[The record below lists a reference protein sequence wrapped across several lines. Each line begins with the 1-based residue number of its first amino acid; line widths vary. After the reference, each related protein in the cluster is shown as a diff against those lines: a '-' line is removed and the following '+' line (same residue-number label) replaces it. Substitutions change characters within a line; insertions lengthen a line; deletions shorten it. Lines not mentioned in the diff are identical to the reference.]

1 MDVPSLLRAIVV
13 VAAAY
18 VIGGIPWAVIVARVT
33 GGPDPRKVGSGRT
46 GGSNAVRALG
56 RRRGVVSGLLDASKG
71 SVAVAIAFL
80 SGAGTLVAVLAALAA
95 IVGHSRSVFLSFG
108 GGRGIAPSFG
118 ALLVIQPLVAI
129 TIVPVFLGLIWITK
143 YSSVGSLSA
152 SLLAGVLLAALTAFV
167 PLDPWLYVYAV
178 AGPGLIWAFHH
189 DNIARL
195 LAGTERKV
203 GTPRP

>member
-1 MDVPSLLRAIVV
+1 VDVPSILRAIVV

-18 VIGGIPWAVIVARVT
+18 VIGSIPWAVIVARVT
-33 GGPDPRKVGSGRT
+33 GGQDPRKIGSGRT

-56 RRRGVVSGLLDASKG
+56 RRRGVASGLLDAAKG
-71 SVAVAIAFL
+71 SVAVLLAFA

-95 IVGHSRSVFLSFG
+95 IIGHSRSVFLHFG

-118 ALLVIQPLVAI
+118 ALLVIEPVIAVAI
-129 TIVPVFLGLIWITK
+129 LPVFLGMIWLTK

-152 SLLAGVLLAALTAFV
+152 SLLAGVLLAVLTAV
-167 PLDPWLYVYAV
+167 LPLDPWLYVYAV
-178 AGPGLIWAFHH
+178 AGPLLIWAFHH

-195 LAGTERKV
+195 MAGTERKV
-203 GTPRP
+203 GTPRT

>member
-1 MDVPSLLRAIVV
+1 VDVPSILRAIVV

-18 VIGGIPWAVIVARVT
+18 VIGSIPWAVIVARVT
-33 GGPDPRKVGSGRT
+33 GGQDPRQIGSGRT

-56 RRRGVVSGLLDASKG
+56 RRRGVVSGLLDAAKG
-71 SVAVAIAFL
+71 SVAVLLAFA

-95 IVGHSRSVFLSFG
+95 IIGHSRSVFLHFG

-118 ALLVIQPLVAI
+118 ALLVIEPVIAVAI
-129 TIVPVFLGLIWITK
+129 LPVFLGMIWLTK

-152 SLLAGVLLAALTAFV
+152 SLLAGVLLAVLTAV
-167 PLDPWLYVYAV
+167 LPLDPWLYVYAV
-178 AGPGLIWAFHH
+178 AGPLLIWAFHH

-195 LAGTERKV
+195 MAGTERKV
-203 GTPRP
+203 GTPRT

>member
-1 MDVPSLLRAIVV
+1 MDVPALLRAIAVV
-13 VAAAY
+13 LAAY
-18 VIGGIPWAVIVARVT
+18 VIGGIPWAVILARIS

-56 RRRGVVSGLLDASKG
+56 TRLGIVSGLLDAAKG
-71 SVAVAIAFL
+71 SVAVLLAIL

-95 IVGHSRSVFLSFG
+95 IVGHSRSVFLNFG

-118 ALLVIQPLVAI
+118 ALLIIAPLIAI
-129 TIVPVFLGLIWITK
+129 AVVPVFLGLIWLTK
-143 YSSVGSLSA
+143 YSSIGSLAA
-152 SLLAGVLLAALTAFV
+152 SLLAGIALAAWTFLG

-178 AGPGLIWAFHH
+178 AGPILIWSFHH

-203 GTPRP
+203 GTPRT

>member
-1 MDVPSLLRAIVV
+1 MDVPSLLRAIAV

-18 VIGGIPWAVIVARVT
+18 VVGGIPWAVIVARVT

-95 IVGHSRSVFLSFG
+95 IVGHSRSVFLNFG

-152 SLLAGVLLAALTAFV
+152 SLLAGVLLAVLTAFV

-203 GTPRP
+203 GTPRT

>member
-1 MDVPSLLRAIVV
+1 MDAPSILRAILV

-56 RRRGVVSGLLDASKG
+56 RRRGIASGLLDASKG
-71 SVAVAIAFL
+71 SVAVALAFL

-95 IVGHSRSVFLSFG
+95 IVGHSRSIFLNFG

-118 ALLVIQPLVAI
+118 ALLVIQPVVAVAI
-129 TIVPVFLGLIWITK
+129 LPVFLGMILFTK
-143 YSSVGSLSA
+143 FSSLGSLSA
-152 SLLAGVLLAALTAFV
+152 SLAAGVLLALLTALV

-178 AGPGLIWAFHH
+178 AGPTLIWAFHH

-203 GTPRP
+203 GTPRT